1 MNKIKTALL
10 ASLLVMAF
18 IVIQQAKAQTTNSS
32 ESWKHDPNW
41 IKAYDNLMMRL
52 ISVQCSQQ
60 SKMTHED
67 CMAKSVSLLQDYK
80 KLHNIGIVNDSKK

>member
-1 MNKIKTALL
+1 LITLKTVLL
-10 ASLLVMAF
+10 ASLIVMSLV
-18 IVIQQAKAQTTNSS
+18 VTQQAKAQTTNSS

-52 ISVQCSQQ
+52 MSVQCSQQ

-80 KLHNIGIVNDSKK
+80 KLQNIGTNDSK